1 MQKIWDVSKEYREP
15 QKSKPIRMIFDIA
28 IVDGQ
33 LVSEDNVF
41 CAKWKEL
48 GEKVYLDP
56 TINLGHTGIKR
67 WTGDFSKWIKVIK
80 GL

>member
-1 MQKIWDVSKEYREP
+1 
-15 QKSKPIRMIFDIA
+15 MIFDIA
-28 IVDGQ
+28 IVNGE

-67 WTGDFSKWIKVIK
+67 WTGNFSEWIKVIK